1 MNNRIN
7 KVVTS
12 TAVMGAS
19 FMPVFAQAD
28 FVSDSKAALELKN
41 YYFNRDYR
49 ESSGQNKREEW
60 AQGFILN
67 LESGFTEGTVGFG
80 LDAVGMLGVKLDS
93 SPDNSG
99 TGLLARSSVAEPG
112 SPSYARRAH
121 DNYSKLGITG
131 KARLAQSELRV
142 GYMVPDLPTLQPN
155 LSRLFPQSFSGTAL
169 TSKDIDNLTLSVGQL
184 DQVKQRDSTHYEDM
198 GLTSQYGAYKSS
210 ARSDEFRYAGGDYK
224 LTPTTLVTYQF
235 AQLESLYRQHYL
247 GLKNSFKWGP
257 GTFKTDIRYFSASED
272 GSALAGKV
280 DNRALSTRVG
290 YGLNGHNL
298 SGGYQQQ
305 YGATPFTYVDGT
317 NTYLFTEYQ
326 LANFSQTNER
336 VWHARYD
343 YDFAVLGVP
352 GLLFST
358 RYAKGDNA
366 KVIGFNGE
374 GREWERDL
382 SLGYVVQS
390 GTFKNVSLRWQ
401 NASAT
406 SNFARDTNEN
416 RVILGYSLAL
426 W

>member
-1 MNNRIN
+1 MKNRIN
-7 KVVTS
+7 QVVTS
-12 TAVMGAS
+12 AGVVGAS

-67 LESGFTEGTVGFG
+67 VESGFTEGTVGFG
-80 LDAVGMLGVKLDS
+80 LDVVGMLGLKLDS
-93 SPDNSG
+93 SPDN
-99 TGLLARSSVAEPG
+99 
-112 SPSYARRAH
+112 SYARRAH

-210 ARSDEFRYAGGDYK
+210 AKSDEFRYAGGDYK
-224 LTPTTLVTYQF
+224 LTPTTVVTYQF
-235 AQLESLYRQHYL
+235 AQLESLYQQHYL

-272 GSALAGKV
+272 GAALAGKV

>member
-7 KVVTS
+7 TVVAHAS
-12 TAVMGAS
+12 VMGAS
-19 FMPVFAQAD
+19 FMPLFAQAD
-28 FVSDSKAALELKN
+28 FVADSTASLELKN

-49 ESSGQNKREEW
+49 ESSGQNKRAEW
-60 AQGFILN
+60 AQGFMLN
-67 LESGFTEGTVGFG
+67 VASGFTEGTVGFG
-80 LDAVGMLGVKLDS
+80 LDVVGMLGLKLDS

-99 TGLLARSSVAEPG
+99 TGLLARSSVAQPG
-112 SPSYARRAH
+112 APSYARRAH
-121 DNYSKLGITG
+121 DNYAKLGVTG
-131 KARLAQSELRV
+131 KARAGKSELRV

-169 TSKDIDNLTLSVGQL
+169 TSSDIDKLTLNVGQL

-198 GLTSQYGAYKSS
+198 ALTSQYGAYKSS
-210 ARSDEFRYAGGDYK
+210 AKSDEFRYAGGEYK
-224 LTPTTLVTYQF
+224 LTPNTALTYQF
-235 AQLESLYRQHYL
+235 AQLEGLYQQHYL
-247 GLKNSFKWGP
+247 GLKNSIKWGP
-257 GTFKTDIRYFSASED
+257 GTFKTDIRYFSAHED
-272 GSALAGKV
+272 GAALAGDV

-298 SGGYQQQ
+298 SGGYQAQ
-305 YGATPFTYVDGT
+305 YGSTPFTYVDGT

-343 YDFAVLGVP
+343 YDFAALGVP

-358 RYAKGDNA
+358 RYARGDNA

-416 RVILGYSLAL
+416 RLIVGYSLAL

>member
-1 MNNRIN
+1 
-7 KVVTS
+7 
-12 TAVMGAS
+12 
-19 FMPVFAQAD
+19 
-28 FVSDSKAALELKN
+28 
-41 YYFNRDYR
+41 
-49 ESSGQNKREEW
+49 
-60 AQGFILN
+60 
-67 LESGFTEGTVGFG
+67 
-80 LDAVGMLGVKLDS
+80 MLGLKLDS

-112 SPSYARRAH
+112 APSYARRAH

-210 ARSDEFRYAGGDYK
+210 AKSDEFRYAGGDYK
-224 LTPTTLVTYQF
+224 LTPTTVVTYQF
-235 AQLESLYRQHYL
+235 AQLESLYQQHYL

-272 GSALAGKV
+272 GAALAGKV